1 MPVFSIKEGAHI
13 LEVTVSLDPQ
23 STEPLYIQLYCF
35 FQKEIVEGRLEPET
49 KLPSKRKLASH
60 LSISQTTVETA
71 YQQLIAEGYV
81 KSEPRKGLFV
91 TELQMDLFSVE
102 KKSPSHRNMHS
113 GVHTTYPIK
122 VDFGHGKIALNEFP
136 FSTWRKLTVE
146 SLYEDESHLLLS
158 GHRQGDLPLRVE
170 ISNYLYQSR
179 GVHCEPEQ
187 IVIGAGTQYMV
198 SFLTM
203 LIGRERTYSMENPGF
218 HRTREAFK
226 DQGVK
231 LLGIELDQ
239 DGIKV
244 GDLRESEATV
254 TYVTP
259 SHQFPMGMVMPISRR
274 MELLTWAH
282 ETEGYIIEDDYDGE
296 FRYTGKPIPSL
307 QGLDQ
312 NGRVVYLGTFSK
324 SLIPS
329 LRISFMVLP
338 PTLLS
343 RYQDR
348 YSIYKQTV
356 SRLHQQTL
364 YLFMKEG
371 HWNRHL
377 QKMRTTYRRKQ
388 ATMLSFLTEKLGQQ
402 VKVIG
407 VDSGLHILLEVHND
421 MTESELINRAEK
433 HGVRVYPTSVYY
445 AAYDHH
451 HTPKIL
457 LGYGGVTEKEMETG
471 IELLKKAWE
480 LRAE

>member
-1 MPVFSIKEGAHI
+1 MPVYMNRRDIPI
-13 LEVTVSLDPQ
+13 LEITLSFD
-23 STEPLYIQLYCF
+23 SNSSEPLYLQLYSF
-35 FQKEIVEGRLEPET
+35 FKKEIVEGRLIPET
-49 KLPSKRKLASH
+49 KLPSKRKLSTH
-60 LSISQTTVETA
+60 LQISQTTVESA

-91 TELQMDLFSVE
+91 TQLEMGFFNEKERTSPHDKLQKNPIV
-102 KKSPSHRNMHS
+102 N
-113 GVHTTYPIK
+113 PIK
-122 VDFGHGKIALNEFP
+122 VDFGHGNIARNEFP
-136 FSTWRKLTVE
+136 FPTWRKLTVQ

-170 ISNYLYQSR
+170 IAKYLYQSR
-179 GVHCEPEQ
+179 GVQCEPDQ
-187 IVIGAGTQYMV
+187 ILIGAGTQYMV
-198 SFLTM
+198 TFLTM
-203 LIGRERTYSMENPGF
+203 LIGRDRVYSMENPGF

-239 DGIKV
+239 EGIKME
-244 GDLRESEATV
+244 DLVASKASV

-274 MELLTWAH
+274 MELLKWAH
-282 ETEGYIIEDDYDGE
+282 ETESYIIEDDYDGE

-307 QGLDQ
+307 QGLDKH
-312 NGRVVYLGTFSK
+312 GRVIYLGTFSK

-348 YSIYKQTV
+348 FSIYKQTV

-371 HWNRHL
+371 HWSRHL
-377 QKMRTTYRRKQ
+377 QKMRNTYRKKQ
-388 ATMLSFLTEKLGQQ
+388 TVLLALITERLGEH
-402 VKVIG
+402 VTVIG
-407 VDSGLHILLEVHND
+407 VDSGLHILLKVHNH
-421 MTESELINRAEK
+421 MTESELISHAEK
-433 HGVRVYPTSVYY
+433 MGVRVYPTSVYY
-445 AAYDHH
+445 DGDPH
-451 HTPKIL
+451 PNIPMVL
-457 LGYGGVTEKEMETG
+457 LGYGGVSEREMQTG
-471 IELLKKAWE
+471 IHLLQTAWE
-480 LRAE
+480 LF

>member
-1 MPVFSIKEGAHI
+1 M
-13 LEVTVSLDPQ
+13 
-23 STEPLYIQLYCF
+23 
-35 FQKEIVEGRLEPET
+35 
-49 KLPSKRKLASH
+49 
-60 LSISQTTVETA
+60 SISQTTVETA

-91 TELQMDLFSVE
+91 TELQTDLFSVE
-102 KKSPSHRNMHS
+102 KESHLHSDMHS
-113 GVHTTYPIK
+113 QIHLTDPIK
-122 VDFGHGKIALNEFP
+122 IDFSHGKIALNEFP
-136 FSTWRKLTVE
+136 FTTWRKLTIQ
-146 SLYEDESHLLLS
+146 SLHENESHLLLT
-158 GHRQGDLPLRVE
+158 GHRQGDLLLRIE
-170 ISNYLYQSR
+170 ITKYLYQSR
-179 GVHCEPEQ
+179 GVCCEPDQ

-203 LIGRERTYSMENPGF
+203 LLGRERTYSMESPGF

-231 LLGIELDQ
+231 LIGIELDQ

-282 ETEGYIIEDDYDGE
+282 ETESYIIEDDYDGE

-312 NGRVVYLGTFSK
+312 HGRVVYLGTFSK

-338 PTLLS
+338 PTLLTL
-343 RYQDR
+343 YQDR

-388 ATMLSFLTEKLGQQ
+388 ATLLSLLSEKLGKQ
-402 VKVIG
+402 VTVIG
-407 VDSGLHILLEVHND
+407 VDSGLHILLEVHNH
-421 MTESELINRAEK
+421 MTESELIHLAEK
-433 HGVRVYPTSVYY
+433 HGVKVYPTSVYY
-445 AAYDHH
+445 SSFDQHY
-451 HTPKIL
+451 TPKIL
-457 LGYGGVTEKEMETG
+457 LGYGGLNETEMETG
-471 IELLKKAWE
+471 VEVLKKAWE
-480 LRAE
+480 IRAE

>member
-1 MPVFSIKEGAHI
+1 VVLI
-13 LEVTVSLDPQ
+13 LEITVVLNSQ
-23 STEPLYIQLYCF
+23 SNEPLYFQLYSF
-35 FQKEIVEGRLEPET
+35 LQKEIVDGRLGPDT

-71 YQQLIAEGYV
+71 YQQLLAEGYV

-91 TELQMDLFSVE
+91 TDLQTDLLSVVKE
-102 KKSPSHRNMHS
+102 NPLNRDMYTQ
-113 GVHTTYPIK
+113 VHPTNPIK
-122 VDFGHGKIALNEFP
+122 VDFAHGKIALNEFP
-136 FSTWRKLTVE
+136 FSTWRKLTIQ
-146 SLYEDESHLLLS
+146 SLYEEESHLLLS
-158 GHRQGDLPLRVE
+158 GHRQGDLPLRIE
-170 ISNYLYQSR
+170 IAKYLYQSR
-179 GVHCEPEQ
+179 GVCCEPDQ
-187 IVIGAGTQYMV
+187 ILIGAGTQYMV

-218 HRTREAFK
+218 HRSREAFK

-244 GDLRESEATV
+244 EDLRKSGASV

-274 MELLTWAH
+274 MELLAWAH
-282 ETEGYIIEDDYDGE
+282 ETESYIIEDDYDGE
-296 FRYTGKPIPSL
+296 FRFTGKPIPSL

-312 NGRVVYLGTFSK
+312 HGRVVYLGTFSK

-338 PTLLS
+338 PTLLTL
-343 RYQDR
+343 YQNR

-388 ATMLSFLTEKLGQQ
+388 ATLLSLLSEKLGKQ
-402 VKVIG
+402 VTVIG
-407 VDSGLHILLEVHND
+407 VDSGLHILLEVHKQ
-421 MTESELINRAEK
+421 MTESELVNLAEK
-433 HGVRVYPTSVYY
+433 HGVKVYPTSVYY
-445 AAYDHH
+445 SSFDQHY
-451 HTPKIL
+451 TPKIL
-457 LGYGGVTEKEMETG
+457 LGYGGLTEKEMELG
-471 IELLKKAWE
+471 VELLKKAWE
-480 LRAE
+480 IRAE

>member
-1 MPVFSIKEGAHI
+1 V
-13 LEVTVSLDPQ
+13 
-23 STEPLYIQLYCF
+23 
-35 FQKEIVEGRLEPET
+35 T
-49 KLPSKRKLASH
+49 KLPSKRKLANH

-91 TELQMDLFSVE
+91 TELQKDLFSVV
-102 KKSPSHRNMHS
+102 KDNHLQRDMHS
-113 GVHTTYPIK
+113 QVHPTYPIK

-136 FSTWRKLTVE
+136 FSTWRKLTIQ

-170 ISNYLYQSR
+170 IAKYLYQSR
-179 GVHCEPEQ
+179 GVCCEPDQ

-198 SFLTM
+198 SFLTL
-203 LIGRERTYSMENPGF
+203 LIGRERIYSMENPGF

-239 DGIKV
+239 DGIKIE
-244 GDLRESEATV
+244 DLRESEASV

-274 MELLTWAH
+274 MELLSWAH
-282 ETEGYIIEDDYDGE
+282 ETESYIIEDDYDGE
-296 FRYTGKPIPSL
+296 FRFTGKPIPSL

-388 ATMLSFLTEKLGQQ
+388 ATLLSLLSEKLGKQ
-402 VKVIG
+402 VTIIG
-407 VDSGLHILLEVHND
+407 VDSGLHILLEVHNH
-421 MTESELINRAEK
+421 MTETELIKQAEI
-433 HGVRVYPTSVYY
+433 HGVKVYPTSIYY
-445 AAYDHH
+445 ASYDKSY
-451 HTPKIL
+451 TPKIL
-457 LGYGGVTEKEMETG
+457 LGYGGVTEKEMEIG
-471 IELLKKAWE
+471 IVLLKKAWKI
-480 LRAE
+480 RAE

>member
-1 MPVFSIKEGAHI
+1 VVLI
-13 LEVTVSLDPQ
+13 LEITVVLNSQ
-23 STEPLYIQLYCF
+23 SNEPLYFQLYSF
-35 FQKEIVEGRLEPET
+35 LQKEIVDGRLGPDT

-71 YQQLIAEGYV
+71 YQQLLAEGYV

-91 TELQMDLFSVE
+91 TDLQTDLLSVVKE
-102 KKSPSHRNMHS
+102 NPLNRDMYTQ
-113 GVHTTYPIK
+113 VHPTNPIK
-122 VDFGHGKIALNEFP
+122 VDFAHGKIALNEFP
-136 FSTWRKLTVE
+136 FSTWRKLTIQ
-146 SLYEDESHLLLS
+146 SLYEEESHLLLS
-158 GHRQGDLPLRVE
+158 GHRQGDLPLRIE
-170 ISNYLYQSR
+170 IAKYLYQSR
-179 GVHCEPEQ
+179 GVCCEPDQ
-187 IVIGAGTQYMV
+187 ILIGAGTQYMV

-218 HRTREAFK
+218 HRSREAFK

-244 GDLRESEATV
+244 EDLRKSGASV

-274 MELLTWAH
+274 MELLAWAH
-282 ETEGYIIEDDYDGE
+282 ETESYIIEDDYDGE
-296 FRYTGKPIPSL
+296 FRFTGKPIPSL

-312 NGRVVYLGTFSK
+312 HGRVVYLGTFSK

-338 PTLLS
+338 PTLLTL
-343 RYQDR
+343 YQNR

-388 ATMLSFLTEKLGQQ
+388 ATLLSLLSEKLGKQ
-402 VKVIG
+402 VTVIG
-407 VDSGLHILLEVHND
+407 VDSGLHILLEVHKQ
-421 MTESELINRAEK
+421 MTESELVNLAEK
-433 HGVRVYPTSVYY
+433 HRVKVYPTSVYY
-445 AAYDHH
+445 SSFDQHY
-451 HTPKIL
+451 TPKIL
-457 LGYGGVTEKEMETG
+457 LGYGGLTEKEMELG
-471 IELLKKAWE
+471 VELLKKAWE
-480 LRAE
+480 IRAE